1 MAKDVEAVGAKRDG
15 LLRYQSQHWG
25 ERLLREILNSVDPVL
40 GHEI

>member
-1 MAKDVEAVGAKRDG
+1 MGSCVTS
-15 LLRYQSQHWG
+15 LSTG